1 MRKDAGG
8 MKRRFC
14 LARLLLRSQICVA
27 WVRRDMIGRK
37 TNSRVVGASGQWRET
52 PWKGEKFPHQ
62 PLIIEIGRRESAGL
76 RMRGRIKPGVSVLV
90 SVIKTPTQ

>member
-1 MRKDAGG
+1 
-8 MKRRFC
+8 
-14 LARLLLRSQICVA
+14 
-27 WVRRDMIGRK
+27 MIGRK

-52 PWKGEKFPHQ
+52 PLKGEKFPHQ